1 MVNVW
6 FSFYSLFQYSYNQN
20 LKRKKE
26 SWQVSKGLRKCS
38 SLYIYT
44 KKVVVIRGWVCYRV
58 VNRPYVQEGKT
69 TTKKYAFYQLT
80 WVIAKNRLKFLY
92 SLFHFTDLKKTIF
105 LVTKSRTLQICLACN
120 CIYNRFCKVKCV
132 QSTPHNSKLLG
143 KSKKVWIIRSSKQ
156 MTGIRK

>member
-1 MVNVW
+1 MASEQRVEKV
-6 FSFYSLFQYSYNQN
+6 
-20 LKRKKE
+20 LKLIH
-26 SWQVSKGLRKCS
+26 SW
-38 SLYIYT
+38 

-58 VNRPYVQEGKT
+58 VNRPSVQESKT

-120 CIYNRFCKVKCV
+120 CVYNRFCKVKCI
-132 QSTPHNSKLLG
+132 QSTPHNSNLLG
-143 KSKKVWIIRSSKQ
+143 TSKKVWIIRSSKQ
-156 MTGIRK
+156 ITGIRK

>member
-1 MVNVW
+1 MASEQRVEKV
-6 FSFYSLFQYSYNQN
+6 
-20 LKRKKE
+20 LKLIH
-26 SWQVSKGLRKCS
+26 SW
-38 SLYIYT
+38 

-92 SLFHFTDLKKTIF
+92 SLFHFTDLKKKNF
-105 LVTKSRTLQICLACN
+105 LVTKSRILQICLACN
-120 CIYNRFCKVKCV
+120 CVYNRFCKVKCV

-143 KSKKVWIIRSSKQ
+143 KSKKSLNYQEFEANDWNKQISKINGWGGNATIIHTSLQ
-156 MTGIRK
+156 GQQEM